1 MFKTKNEESVVMKI
15 RVTPLLGLAALLCAS
30 AASAQTLPTIAC
42 TGEQK
47 LECTSTNGA
56 VGIVQAT
63 VQDVEGDGLM
73 VVWMING
80 QSSLT
85 NVLAAGGTTNA
96 TTLSITN
103 QFGHGTNEVIV
114 GVTDDGSNIV
124 SCTSIVIVEDT
135 TPPVIESI
143 VASPNTLWPPNHKMR
158 KIGLTVKASD
168 ICGPTTWRVSSIE
181 SNEDV
186 DGLGDGH
193 TSPDWAT
200 KEPHGAW
207 VRAERSGRG
216 SGRVYTLHI
225 EVADDSNNTT
235 NGTVQVYVPHDRGHG
250 KPYKDKHDNEGYDD
264 NKGNGKDKAKGNNGK
279 AKGKNK

>member
-1 MFKTKNEESVVMKI
+1 MKT

-30 AASAQTLPTIAC
+30 AASAQTPPTIAC

-47 LECTSTNGA
+47 LEITSTNGA

-63 VQDVEGDGLM
+63 VQDIDGDGLM
-73 VVWMING
+73 VVWVING
-80 QSSLT
+80 QTSLT

-96 TTLSITN
+96 ATLSITN
-103 QFGHGTNEVIV
+103 QFGSGTNEVIV
-114 GVTDDGSNIV
+114 GVTDDGTNVV

-135 TPPVIESI
+135 TPPVIDS
-143 VASPNTLWPPNHKMR
+143 VTASPSILWPPNHKMR
-158 KIGLTVKASD
+158 KIGLTVSASD
-168 ICGPTTWRVSSIE
+168 ISGPTTWRVSSIE

-193 TSPDWAT
+193 TSPDWAI
-200 KEPHGAW
+200 KEPYGAW

-216 SGRVYTLHI
+216 SGRVYTLQV
-225 EVADDSNNTT
+225 EVADNSNNTT
-235 NGTVQVYVPHDRGHG
+235 NGTVKVYVPHDRGHG

-264 NKGNGKDKAKGNNGK
+264 DKGKGKDKATGNSGKATGNNGK